1 MSTEVST
8 ALRVIVLFVVGGAVL
23 TVCDGFHTH
32 SGTTAYA
39 QPVFLLMA
47 WWTPLLFGATAGFG
61 GALFAVGCRLLGTPR
76 KPTHAQI
83 AAASVLFV
91 AIYFASGFLPLS
103 SAPKTALLFAG
114 TLVCFAISDRTW
126 QGALLAVVAAIC
138 GCAVEITLSHA
149 GAFWYVQPDVWGIPY
164 WLPCL
169 YLASGSAVGQAARA
183 YLALE
188 VTAPVGSGERM
199 RSAATDCPAAAIQ

>member
-1 MSTEVST
+1 MYDGMSL
-8 ALRVIVLFVVGGAVL
+8 ALRVLVFFVVGGAIL

-32 SGTTAYA
+32 SGTTAYPE
-39 QPVFLLMA
+39 PVFMLMA

-61 GALFAVGCRLLGTPR
+61 GLLFALGCRALGARKRPSYAQIGAASALFCAL
-76 KPTHAQI
+76 
-83 AAASVLFV
+83 
-91 AIYFASGFLPLS
+91 YFASGFLPLAS
-103 SAPKTALLFAG
+103 VPKTALLSAG

-126 QGALLAVVAAIC
+126 QGALLAVVAAIG
-138 GCAVEITLSHA
+138 GCAVEITLSSI
-149 GAFWYVQPDVWGIPY
+149 GAFWYVAPDIWGIPY

-188 VTAPVGSGERM
+188 AEKPSQQGRISDARVPQVLLE
-199 RSAATDCPAAAIQ
+199 Q